1 MLTHSLREQD
11 GALVLALDGEMD
23 LEHAPVI
30 RKALLEC
37 VAKGK
42 DVILDFSNVGYLD
55 SSGIETLVQ
64 ADREAKNNGVRL
76 HLAAVGK
83 IPRRVLNL
91 AKLDEV
97 FAIYANLEDAL
108 MDMKPKNSG

>member
-1 MLTHSLREQD
+1 MLTHPLREQD

-30 RKALLEC
+30 RKAFLEC

-64 ADREAKNNGVRL
+64 ADREAKNNGARQLAVMSMPSSSFNSRINAASGVSPAAPI
-76 HLAAVGK
+76 LAA
-83 IPRRVLNL
+83 I
-91 AKLDEV
+91 
-97 FAIYANLEDAL
+97 
-108 MDMKPKNSG
+108 ST